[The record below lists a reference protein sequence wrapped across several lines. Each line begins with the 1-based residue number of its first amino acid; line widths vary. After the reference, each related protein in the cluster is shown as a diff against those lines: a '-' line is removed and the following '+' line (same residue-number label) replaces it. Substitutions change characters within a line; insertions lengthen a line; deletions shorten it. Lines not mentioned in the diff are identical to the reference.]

1 MPDITTEMSRAAR
14 LRHDAETRLN
24 TGTAPAT
31 AGWTVSPEALS
42 LLYRL
47 ASTPDSAGDAL
58 KLLHEL
64 QAHQVELDLQHAQME
79 ANQRELAV
87 DLDRYRVLF
96 DAAPIAYFLCDPDG
110 RIVECNLAGA
120 SLLDVAPAA
129 FSGRPFAE
137 FLQPESRR
145 ALIECLQSA
154 RTAASSRSCEVLPAV
169 AGEQARTWRI
179 SVTLA
184 PESEAMSETMLMV
197 VAERVGPAGDSA
209 GD

>member
-1 MPDITTEMSRAAR
+1 MAGDSVPDTTTEMTREAR
-14 LRHDAETRLN
+14 LRHDAERRLN

-47 ASTPDSAGDAL
+47 ASIPDSAGDAL

-79 ANQRELAV
+79 ADQRELAA
-87 DLDRYRVLF
+87 DLDRYRALF
-96 DAAPIAYFLCDPDG
+96 DSAPMACFVCDLDG

-120 SLLDVAPAA
+120 SFLGVAPTA

-137 FLQPESRR
+137 FLVPESRNT
-145 ALIECLQSA
+145 LIECLQSA
-154 RTAASSRSCEVLPAV
+154 RTAASSLSCEVRPAV
-169 AGEQARTWRI
+169 AGEKSRTWRI
-179 SVTLA
+179 TATVV
-184 PESEAMSETMLMV
+184 PESEAMLMV
-197 VAERVGPAGDSA
+197 VAERVGPEGE
-209 GD
+209 